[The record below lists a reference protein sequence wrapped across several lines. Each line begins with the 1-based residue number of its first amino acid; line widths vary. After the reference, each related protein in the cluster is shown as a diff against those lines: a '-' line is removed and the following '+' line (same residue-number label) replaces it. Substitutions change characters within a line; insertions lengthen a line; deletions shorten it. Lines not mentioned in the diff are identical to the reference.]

1 MTTVTTPWGKATTV
15 EEVSVSQRARD
26 KRFTTRVQ
34 LLETKGGDRLVRF
47 AYASDANGS
56 ARRGPV
62 TLRERD
68 LARIGVALA
77 RTEELR
83 RALGEVGMDGPT

>member
-1 MTTVTTPWGKATTV
+1 MATVTTPWGKATTV
-15 EEVSVSQRARD
+15 EEVSIAQHARG

-34 LLETKGGDRLVRF
+34 LLETRGGDRLVRF
-47 AYASDANGS
+47 AYASEANGS

-62 TLRERD
+62 TLRARD
-68 LARIGVALA
+68 LAKLGVALA

-83 RALGEVGMDGPT
+83 RALGEVGMDRPT